1 DVPGMIGRIATTM
14 GDNGIN
20 IERMAVSQDKSNNRN
35 IILLATDVSISDNV
49 LKKLGNLENVFSVKR
64 IEL

>member
-1 DVPGMIGRIATTM
+1 MIGRIATTM